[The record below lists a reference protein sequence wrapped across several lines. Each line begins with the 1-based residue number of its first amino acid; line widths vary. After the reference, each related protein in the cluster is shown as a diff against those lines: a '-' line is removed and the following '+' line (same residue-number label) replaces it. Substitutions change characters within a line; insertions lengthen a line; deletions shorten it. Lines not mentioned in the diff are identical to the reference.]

1 MKPQPTQSRHSRHA
15 GFAMLFTV
23 LLVSLILS
31 IAISISNLT
40 LKQAILS
47 GLAKDSGIAFY
58 QADAAVEC
66 GLQQSI
72 SLDKFP
78 FGSTVS
84 TVASAGFDTFIC
96 SNVLMSL
103 DTSKSRT
110 DYFVYKPLSPKN
122 NQPCFSII
130 FDKSRAD
137 DFSRITGS
145 GFNIC
150 TQTPRQVERT
160 LEAKY

>member
-1 MKPQPTQSRHSRHA
+1 MEPTMKHTLTQLHRPNQK
-15 GFAMLFTV
+15 GFAMLFTI

-66 GLQQSI
+66 GLQQTV

-78 FGSTVS
+78 LNTTVNNAPA
-84 TVASAGFDTFIC
+84 TFACGDT
-96 SNVLMSL
+96 LMTL
-103 DTSKSRT
+103 DATKSFT
-110 DYFVYKPLSPKN
+110 DYFMYKTNQTN

-130 FDKSRAD
+130 FDKANADGLSRV
-137 DFSRITGS
+137 TGS
-145 GFNIC
+145 GFNVC

>member
-1 MKPQPTQSRHSRHA
+1 MKQYVTQLKFSNQK

-66 GLQQSI
+66 GLQQSV

-78 FGSTVS
+78 YGLSVGGAP
-84 TVASAGFDTFIC
+84 ASFDCGGISLF
-96 SNVLMSL
+96 L
-103 DTSKSRT
+103 DTAKSDT
-110 DYFVYKPLSPKN
+110 DYFVYKTSISN

-130 FDKSRAD
+130 FNKANTDG
-137 DFSRITGS
+137 FSRVTGS
-145 GFNIC
+145 GFNVC